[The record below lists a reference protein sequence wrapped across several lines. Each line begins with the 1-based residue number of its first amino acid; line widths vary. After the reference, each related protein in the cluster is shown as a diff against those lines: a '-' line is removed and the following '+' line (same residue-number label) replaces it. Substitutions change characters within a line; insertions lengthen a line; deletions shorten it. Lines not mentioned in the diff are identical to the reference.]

1 MKLRNNILIMIFA
14 LLPLGFLRA
23 EELSLTLDEALSLAL
38 RNNAAVLLKQEDVQK
53 AKALI
58 AESRAALM
66 PALTAKASLADTRGL
81 YGKDINQASSQ
92 LSVKQYLYKGGAIGN
107 TIKQNEFF
115 LAATEAGL
123 DAAKQ
128 EIALNVKR
136 AFYTLL
142 LAEKFAAFNK
152 SILENTRA
160 HQAAVKERYAFGEA
174 SESEVLSM
182 EQSLRSVQEAYD
194 SSLNDLDSGRA
205 VLNNVLFVQ
214 DNVAITLRGE
224 FSYEPRVLAY
234 DEAFLKAMRMRPQ
247 IRQYE
252 AQEKQAEKAVEVAK
266 ADSRPSVY
274 ASWDYYSSTRASV
287 SAARNNNDYNILGVT
302 VSWPVFDGW
311 ATRAKV
317 QGALADLKQSRL
329 KKEKI
334 IKDIALEVKSTYLE
348 LKNALMFLQLMRAQ
362 VAVYQDTLAT
372 VQDKSK
378 AGIASMLDL
387 NDASLSYQ
395 VSLFNQ
401 EQSIYDYIIAQA
413 RYDTAIGG

>member
-1 MKLRNNILIMIFA
+1 MKLRNCIIFVFFIIA
-14 LLPLGFLRA
+14 PLGFLHA
-23 EELSLTLDEALSLAL
+23 DELSLTLDEALAFAL
-38 RNNAAVLLKQEDVQK
+38 RNNAGVLLKQEDVQK
-53 AKALI
+53 AKASI

-81 YGKDINQASSQ
+81 YGKDVNQASSQ

-142 LAEKFAAFNK
+142 LAEKFAALNK

-182 EQSLRSVQEAYD
+182 EQALGRVQDAYD
-194 SSLNDLDSGRA
+194 SSLNELDSGRA

-214 DNVAITLRGE
+214 DDVVITLKGE
-224 FSYEPRVLAY
+224 LSCEPEAVAY

-252 AQEKQAEKAVEVAK
+252 AQEKQSEKALEVAK

-274 ASWDYYSSTRASV
+274 ASWDYYSATRATA
-287 SAARNNNDYNILGVT
+287 SAAKNNNDYNILGVT
-302 VSWPVFDGW
+302 ISWPVFDGW
-311 ATRAKV
+311 ATKAKV
-317 QGALADLKQSRL
+317 QRALADLKQSRL
-329 KKEKI
+329 SKEKV
-334 IKDIALEVKSTYLE
+334 IKDIRLEVKNAYLG
-348 LKNALMFLQLMRAQ
+348 LKNSLSFMQLMQSQ
-362 VAVYQDTLAT
+362 VAVYQDTLLT

-378 AGIASMLDL
+378 AGIASTLDL
-387 NDASLSYQ
+387 NDASLGYQ
-395 VSLFNQ
+395 ISLFNQ
-401 EQSIYDYIIAQA
+401 EQSMYDYIIAKAQFDLA
-413 RYDTAIGG
+413 VGG